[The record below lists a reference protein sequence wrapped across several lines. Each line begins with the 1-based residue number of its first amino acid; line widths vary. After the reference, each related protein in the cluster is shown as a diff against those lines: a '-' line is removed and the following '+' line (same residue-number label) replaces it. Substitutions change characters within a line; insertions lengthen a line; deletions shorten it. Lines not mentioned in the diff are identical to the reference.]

1 MLELLAATLLASQ
14 NPIQRVGTCPLG
26 YYSSGGYCNPTN
38 EYTKPAIQKYDSC
51 PLGWYSTGSYCAK
64 THS

>member
-1 MLELLAATLLASQ
+1 MLELMAATLLVLQ

-26 YYSSGGYCNPTN
+26 WYSSGGYCVPTSQQS
-38 EYTKPAIQKYDSC
+38 KPAIQKYDSC
-51 PLGWYSTGSYCAK
+51 PLGWYSTGNYCAK